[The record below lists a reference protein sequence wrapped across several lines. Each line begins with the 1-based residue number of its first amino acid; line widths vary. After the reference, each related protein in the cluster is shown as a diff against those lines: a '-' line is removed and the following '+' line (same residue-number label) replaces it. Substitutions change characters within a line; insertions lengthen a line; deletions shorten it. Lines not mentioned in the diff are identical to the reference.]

1 MSRGSAV
8 KSLVL
13 RIAEAGL
20 IIAIWIA
27 VLAFGGTSPPFFLAT
42 EVIILGLGVFLLS
55 ASMRAPLSVA
65 RLPLAAPVALIV
77 LVVLQILP
85 VPAFFAPLYPSP
97 RIGLAG
103 DTWHTLS
110 VAPYQTVSHLLLLV
124 TFLTAF
130 YVVVLIGEDRNAKK
144 RFVYALVVLGA
155 FEAFYGLVQYLTGWQ
170 QIFAYVK
177 KYYLEEATGTYINRN
192 HFAGL
197 LEMTLPITVALALRL
212 AGNLRR
218 ATERSEAKVRQLLSA
233 RELLPL
239 AFLLFL
245 AVAMFT
251 ALVFSRSRMGII
263 SALASLITI
272 FALAGSSSL
281 SKRNRTVVAVVFGL
295 AVAGMVLWVGS
306 DPVVTRFE
314 TLGREYTGTGQN
326 RISIW
331 RDTITL
337 IRQHPFFGTGLGTF
351 FVAYTSV
358 QSVFLNLL
366 VDHAHCDYLE
376 VVSELGLPGGALVFG
391 SIFWILVRAVPCYRR
406 TQDRFEAAVCLGC
419 IGSIAAILVHS
430 FADFN
435 LYIPANALVFTV
447 ALGLAWKG
455 RESSEFTPSDT
466 VPSASHRSSS

>member
-1 MSRGSAV
+1 M
-8 KSLVL
+8 L
-13 RIAEAGL
+13 RITEAGL
-20 IIAIWIA
+20 IIAIWVA
-27 VLAFGGTSPPFFLAT
+27 ALAFGGTSPPFFLAT

-55 ASMRAPLSVA
+55 ASLRAPLSVA
-65 RLPLAAPVALIV
+65 RLPLAAPVALII

-85 VPAFFAPLYPSP
+85 LPAFFAPLYASP

-103 DTWHTLS
+103 DMRHTLS
-110 VAPYQTVSHLLLLV
+110 VAPYLTISHLLLLV

-130 YVVVLIGEDRNAKK
+130 YLVVLACRGRNAKK
-144 RFVYALVVLGA
+144 RLVYALVALGA

-177 KYYLEEATGTYINRN
+177 KYYLGEATGTYINRN

-197 LEMTLPITVALALRL
+197 LEMTLPFTVALTLRL

-218 ATERSEAKVRQLLSA
+218 AAERSEAKARQFLSA
-233 RELLPL
+233 RELPPL
-239 AFLLFL
+239 VFLLFL

-263 SALASLITI
+263 SALASLMTT

-281 SKRNRTVVAVVFGL
+281 SKRTRTVVAVMFL
-295 AVAGMVLWVGS
+295 LSVAGMVFWVGS

-314 TLGREYTGTGQN
+314 TLGREYNEAGQN

-331 RDTITL
+331 RDTLAL
-337 IRQHPFFGTGLGTF
+337 IHQHPFFGTGLGTF
-351 FVAYTSV
+351 SVAYTSV

-376 VVSELGLPGGALVFG
+376 VVSELGLPGGTLLFA
-391 SIFWILVRAVPCYRR
+391 SIFWILARAVWRYRGIE
-406 TQDRFEAAVCLGC
+406 DRFEAAVFLGC
-419 IGSIAAILVHS
+419 IGSIVAILVHS
-430 FADFN
+430 LADFN

-447 ALGLAWKG
+447 ALALAWKG
-455 RESSEFTPSDT
+455 GESAELTTGDMA
-466 VPSASHRSSS
+466 ASTSNRSSG